1 MYTIGAMSLKT
12 HVAGQVRTWGYLLDK
27 DLQHVPGAMATDS
40 PGGKTRSPRSV
51 AIETAVFNDLLL
63 ALAKG
68 ESVDM
73 EGFFAAKT
81 SSYEASCPDTDA
93 VRAAVSASAANLAS
107 WIDAASEDD
116 MLKEVTA
123 PWGMTMTLADL
134 LLHASAHMAYHS
146 GQVNFVQLLNGD
158 DAMHWM

>member
-1 MYTIGAMSLKT
+1 MYTIVAMSLKT

-40 PGGKTRSPRSV
+40 PGGKARSPRSV

-63 ALAKG
+63 AQAKG
-68 ESVDM
+68 ETVDM
-73 EGFFAAKT
+73 ESFFGDRMGA
-81 SSYEASCPDTDA
+81 YEASCADTDG
-93 VRAAVSASAANLAS
+93 VRGAVSDSVNNLAS
-107 WIDAASEDD
+107 WIESASEEDL
-116 MLKEVTA
+116 LKEVTA
-123 PWGMTMTLADL
+123 PWGMKMTLADL

-146 GQVNFVQLLNGD
+146 GQVNFVQLLHGD